1 MISPLSSNGE
11 QRAEIEKHVLAL
23 MEHFD
28 AVQILVSSTAPCGG
42 TESVFQGAGNW
53 FARQGMAHDFI
64 QRDQSETSASKIADK
79 ISPPP
84 PDDGEEWKQ
93 RK

>member
-1 MISPLSSNGE
+1 MISTLSAKDE
-11 QRAEIEKHVLAL
+11 QRAEVERHVLAL

-28 AVQILVSSTAPCGG
+28 AVQILVSSTAQCGG

-64 QRDQSETSASKIADK
+64 NRDQADTNAIRIADK
-79 ISPPP
+79 IQPP
-84 PDDGEEWKQ
+84 PDEDGETWK
-93 RK
+93 KE

>member
-1 MISPLSSNGE
+1 MISTLSAKDE
-11 QRAEIEKHVLAL
+11 QRAEVERHVLAL

-64 QRDQSETSASKIADK
+64 NRDQADTNAIRIADK
-79 ISPPP
+79 IQPP
-84 PDDGEEWKQ
+84 PDEDGETWK
-93 RK
+93 KE